1 MIHLTETQIEI
12 MVEKAIDKLD
22 KRFLNG
28 ELNQMEYDQEIHIID
43 KWAIQ
48 QAQEKTA

>member
-43 KWAIQ
+43 KWATQ
-48 QAQEKTA
+48 QLKEQTA